1 MCNTKLYLGINIF
14 FIRFIVNNIDVVL
27 IKTYKIMLIDHLFM
41 GGISFMLPIYVMW
54 IIVLFFTIK
63 FIVNYYSENRN
74 LKKLAKQNSLILF
87 IGSFA
92 FLFGLL
98 GQILG
103 LYQAL
108 VCIQTAGDISPA
120 LIAGGLSVSLIAPI
134 YGFILFIISGII
146 WYIFRSLIK
155 R

>member
-1 MCNTKLYLGINIF
+1 
-14 FIRFIVNNIDVVL
+14 
-27 IKTYKIMLIDHLFM
+27 MLIDHLFL
-41 GGISFMLPIYVMW
+41 GGIYFMLPIYVMW

-92 FLFGLL
+92 FLIGIL
-98 GQILG
+98 GQVLG